1 MLSVDISIHALVKRA
16 TVSAIDGIVGHDIS
30 IHALVKRATHA
41 LRVEYVAELISIH
54 ALVKR
59 ATFKKAF
66 STVIVK
72 DFNPRPR
79 EEGD

>member
-1 MLSVDISIHALVKRA
+1 MEYVAELVSIHALVKRA
-16 TVSAIDGIVGHDIS
+16 TGYTKGTDEENNV
-30 IHALVKRATHA
+30 
-41 LRVEYVAELISIH
+41 SIH

-72 DFNPRPR
+72 GFNPRPR
-79 EEGD
+79 KEGDVSV